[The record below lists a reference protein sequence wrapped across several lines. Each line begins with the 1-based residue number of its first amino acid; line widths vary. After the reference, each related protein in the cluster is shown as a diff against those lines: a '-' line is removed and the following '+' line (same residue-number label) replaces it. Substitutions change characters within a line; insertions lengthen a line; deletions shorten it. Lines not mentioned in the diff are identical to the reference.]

1 MQIIRPTVAGTI
13 ESSDIQIM
21 ISPNDGNGIE
31 INLNSIVKAQF
42 GDAILDTV
50 KEILAAYDV
59 KDAVIQ
65 IQDKGAFDWVI
76 RARMQAA
83 LCRAA
88 DTPFDWKQV
97 D

>member
-83 LCRAA
+83 LCRAT